1 MKQKIIIGVVVILVV
16 GTLFFVVSNQAAP
29 DQAVSEAVPNQVA
42 PDQNISPDR
51 GRSSFDEPFF
61 GITVV
66 DYEKNEVQLSD
77 FSGKPLVINSWA
89 VWCPFCKKE
98 LADFAALQ
106 EEFPQDITVIAI
118 DRQESLKKARGY
130 TDELDI
136 TEKMLFFLDPT
147 DSFYKSIGGF
157 SMPETIFVDETGTI
171 IVHKRGPMDLEEMI
185 EHARKIINTQQPAL

>member
-1 MKQKIIIGVVVILVV
+1 MKQKIIIGVVVALIV
-16 GTLFFVVSNQAAP
+16 GVLFFVVSSQTASDQAVSDQAVPSQAAP
-29 DQAVSEAVPNQVA
+29 DQNA
-42 PDQNISPDR
+42 SPDK
-51 GRSSFDEPFF
+51 GQSNFDEPFF

-118 DRQESLKKARGY
+118 DRQESLKKAKGF
-130 TDELDI
+130 TDEIGI

-157 SMPETIFVDETGTI
+157 SMPETIFVNETGTI
-171 IVHKRGPMDLEEMI
+171 VVHKRGPMDLEEMI
-185 EHARKIINTQQPAL
+185 EHTRKIINT